1 MKKIISEF
9 ILEEALEENV
19 GIALSC
25 TRWKNQPHHEF
36 DVEQYKQEG
45 FDCLCTINDPFYLIE
60 LIHSIMITVSKPI
73 VVTNC
78 REDFAKLGLEYY
90 KEQLTSIFGIYD
102 DQQYIYIDKI
112 LKLVEKIY
120 NYFTVDYTENENK
133 LKSEFLKQFQKDIS
147 SDLQR
152 TMRNLR
158 KVYDFYTYEDI
169 YYLMQ
174 IICNKEDRFI
184 HIKGL
189 TAENDWKHII
199 LTHYNFEIY

>member
-9 ILEEALEENV
+9 ILEEALVENV

-25 TRWKNQPHHEF
+25 TRWKKQPHHVF
-36 DVEQYKQEG
+36 DVEQYKQEC
-45 FDCLCTINDPFYLIE
+45 FNCLRTINDPFYLIE

-78 REDFAKLGLEYY
+78 REDFPKLGLEYY
-90 KEQLTSIFGIYD
+90 KEQLTYIFGIYD
-102 DQQYIYIDKI
+102 GQQYIYIDKI

-133 LKSEFLKQFQKDIS
+133 LKSEFLKQFEKDI
-147 SDLQR
+147 
-152 TMRNLR
+152 N
-158 KVYDFYTYEDI
+158 TYEDI